1 MEKYRN
7 DTAKKRFLR
16 IAQIAP
22 LYESLPPKLY
32 GGTERIV
39 HYLTEELVRQG
50 HDVTLFASG
59 DSITEAKLIACVD
72 EGLRLKQNCIDP
84 LTYHIIQMQKLSTR
98 VHEFDILHFH
108 TDYLHFPF
116 SNMLEIPSVTTLH
129 GRLDIPELQDIYH
142 TFPYQNL
149 ISISENQRLP
159 IPQGNFVKTVY
170 HGLPENLHHMGD
182 GKGEYLAFLG
192 RISPEKGIER
202 AVEIALATNT
212 KLKIAAKI
220 DKTDST
226 YYEKYVKS
234 LLDHP
239 LIEYIGEINEQQ
251 KTEFLG
257 KAKGLLFPINWP
269 EPFGLVMIEAMA
281 CGTPVIAFHNGSVP
295 EIMENNVTGFVVNSV
310 KEAVDAVSRLE
321 YLSRTKIRGVFEQRF
336 TAARMAENYVDVY
349 HFLLNNTLKNVPRS
363 TIPILNKPA

>member
-1 MEKYRN
+1 MSKYRS
-7 DTAKKRFLR
+7 DSIKKRSLR

-59 DSITEAKLIACVD
+59 DSITKAKLIASVD
-72 EGLRLKQNCIDP
+72 EGLRLKRNCIDP
-84 LTYHIIQMQKLSTR
+84 LAYHIIQMQDLIT
-98 VHEFDILHFH
+98 HINEFDILHFH

-116 SNMLEIPSVTTLH
+116 SNTLKIPSLTTLH
-129 GRLDIPELQDIYH
+129 GRLDIPELQDVYNA
-142 TFPYQNL
+142 FPCQKL

-159 IPQGNFVKTVY
+159 LPQGKFIKTVY
-170 HGLPENLHHMGD
+170 HGIPKNLHYLGD
-182 GKGEYLAFLG
+182 EKGEYLAFLG

-202 AVEIALATNT
+202 AIKIALATNT

-220 DKTDST
+220 DKADLT
-226 YYEKYVKS
+226 YYEEKVRF
-234 LLDHP
+234 LLNHP

-257 KAKGLLFPINWP
+257 NAKALLFPIDWP

-281 CGTPVIAFHNGSVP
+281 CGTPVIAFNKGSVP
-295 EIMENNVTGFVVNSV
+295 EIMENNVTGFIVNSMT
-310 KEAVDAVSRLE
+310 EAISAVSRLK
-321 YLSRTKIRGVFEQRF
+321 YLSKAEIRSVFVRRF
-336 TAARMAENYVDVY
+336 SATRMTEDYVNVY
-349 HFLLNNTLKNVPRS
+349 HSLVNNSLKNFRRNSKVR
-363 TIPILNKPA
+363 LNEQV